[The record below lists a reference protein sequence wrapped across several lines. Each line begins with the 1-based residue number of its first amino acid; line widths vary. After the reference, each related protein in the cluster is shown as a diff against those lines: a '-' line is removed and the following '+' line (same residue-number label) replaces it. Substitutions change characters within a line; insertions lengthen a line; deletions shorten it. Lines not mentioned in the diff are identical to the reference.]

1 MRPLDMQTRQVRASD
16 GSEVTYQVT
25 SGQGPWILL
34 VNGLAANHRIWH
46 HLIDYLRDHYRF
58 ITWDVRGLYRG
69 DGDSAAYLGPDLVA
83 SHARDLLAVLD
94 AEHIDKAVWMAWSA
108 GAQVAFE
115 ALAAASDRLSHL
127 VLLNPTFGA
136 MRVGPLAPVRSTI
149 APRALAL
156 MERSHRM
163 ADAIVHRAA
172 RWPETASWVKRLGLV
187 GPTIEEEALSE
198 VSAAVAELDMQ
209 AFFRNL
215 HAFESHDPSPLLDR
229 VRVPALLVAGE
240 RDLVSS
246 RDALDATAR
255 RVPGAETFVVRGA
268 THFMPLEFP
277 ELLNL
282 RVEKFLR
289 ERGA

>member
-1 MRPLDMQTRQVRASD
+1 MRPLDMQTRQARASD

-58 ITWDVRGLYRG
+58 ITWDVRGLYQT
-69 DGDSAAYLGPDLVA
+69 DGESSSYPGPDLVA
-83 SHARDLLAVLD
+83 SHAQDLKTVLE
-94 AEHIDKAVWMAWSA
+94 AESIDKAVWMAWSA
-108 GAQVAFE
+108 GAQVALE
-115 ALAAASDRLSHL
+115 ALASASERLSHL

-136 MRVGPLAPVRSTI
+136 MPIGPLAPVRSTL

-163 ADAIVHRAA
+163 AGAIVHRAA
-172 RWPETASWVKRLGLV
+172 RWPETTSWIKRLGLV
-187 GPTIEEEALSE
+187 GPTIEEEAMTE
-198 VSAAVAELDMQ
+198 VAGAIAQLDMQ

-215 HAFESHDPSPLLDR
+215 HAFESHDPSSLLDR

-246 RDALDATAR
+246 RDAMDAVAR
-255 RVPGAETFVVRGA
+255 RVPGAETFLVRAA

-282 RVEKFLR
+282 RVEKFFR

>member
-34 VNGLAANHRIWH
+34 VNGLAADHRIWH

-58 ITWDVRGLYRG
+58 ITWDVRGLYQS
-69 DGDSAAYLGPDLVA
+69 DGESRPGPGPDLVA
-83 SHARDLLAVLD
+83 SHASDLKIVLE
-94 AEHIDKAVWMAWSA
+94 AEQIDKAVWMAWSA
-108 GAQVAFE
+108 GAQIAFE
-115 ALAAASDRLSHL
+115 ALASASERLSHL

-136 MRVGPLAPVRSTI
+136 MPIGPLAPIRNTV
-149 APRALAL
+149 APRILSL
-156 MERSHRM
+156 MERSHRL
-163 ADAIVHRAA
+163 AATIVHRAA
-172 RWPETASWVKRLGLV
+172 RWPETASWVKRLGVV

-198 VSAAVAELDMQ
+198 VATAIGQLDMQ

-215 HAFESHDPSPLLDR
+215 HAFESHDPGPLLER
-229 VRVPALLVAGE
+229 VRVPALLIAGQ
-240 RDLVSS
+240 RDLVVS
-246 RDALDATAR
+246 RDAIEMTAR
-255 RVPGAETFVVRGA
+255 RLPGAEAFVVRGA

-282 RVEKFLR
+282 RVEKFFR
-289 ERGA
+289 ERGV